1 MDSNLWTEKYCPKK
15 YSEFIGNS
23 DAVSKTKKWFQEFFE
38 NKNKHKILLFHGPP
52 GIGKT
57 ALAYIALSEANYRP
71 IEYNCGNITD
81 IKEMKDVVRKSMG
94 HANILDMFQGN
105 LKPSGI
111 IFDEVDNITN
121 GITELVT
128 MLKTADEVN
137 APIICT

>member
-1 MDSNLWTEKYCPKK
+1 MTSSDLWTDKYCPKK
-15 YSEFIGNS
+15 YADFIGNS
-23 DAVSKTKKWFQEFFE
+23 EAITKTKKWFAEFFE

-57 ALAYIALSEANYRP
+57 AMAYAALKEANYRP
-71 IEYNCGNITD
+71 LEYNCTNITD

-111 IFDEVDNITN
+111 ILDEVDNITN
-121 GITELVT
+121 GITE
-128 MLKTADEVN
+128 
-137 APIICT
+137 